1 MNILKEVKMVSRN
14 LLLETAKFY
23 ENQASNDNSYKTPR
37 DILQSAISKL
47 EFDGVDDSITPI
59 SNPPQFIVL
68 RTSGTTGEPKLL
80 RHSMD
85 FHESVVDSGIE
96 ALSRRG
102 LLDKPHTCLIAI
114 SRGRLSGGF
123 LFVYEVARRC
133 GWSILLL
140 GASDDADDI
149 ARLCDEHEVD
159 VVFMAPNNIA
169 ATFTSTMS
177 EHFSSVREVLYIGE
191 MPAAS
196 LSSRIHKDF
205 PQLQLHSFI
214 YSSND
219 TGPIGIPNP
228 DSPDGTYEV
237 PLNVL
242 VEVENDEG
250 QVSLNGSGQYLIS
263 VLGLEDPKLIRW
275 RIGDVGTLMTSN
287 DGKQIIGLQGR
298 GELSVKFH
306 LDAIGGSVI
315 LFQSVIVEYLNKCG
329 VFVDNN
335 LIVRIH
341 NDDQRTVVD
350 INIVSEKHHDLVDLE
365 KRFNSDFPIAQ
376 LRGRLRAL
384 QITDEEAKILSPGKR
399 RLFIKSQNM
408 RRV

>member
-1 MNILKEVKMVSRN
+1 MVSRK
-14 LLLETAKFY
+14 LLLETAKYY
-23 ENQASNDNSYKTPR
+23 ENQASDDNSYKTPR
-37 DILQSAISKL
+37 DILNGAIRKL
-47 EFDGVDDSITPI
+47 GFGGTDEAVTPI

-85 FHESVVDSGIE
+85 FHESVVDSGVE

-102 LLDKPHTCLIAI
+102 LLNKPHTCLIAI

-123 LFVYEVARRC
+123 LFIYEVARRC

-169 ATFTSTMS
+169 ATFTSAMS
-177 EHFSSVREVLYIGE
+177 EHFNSVREVLYIGE
-191 MPAAS
+191 MPATS
-196 LSSRIHKDF
+196 LSGRIHKDF
-205 PQLQLHSFI
+205 PQIQLRSFI

-219 TGPIGIPNP
+219 TGPIGIPIP

-237 PLNVL
+237 PQNVL
-242 VEVENDEG
+242 VEVESDEG

-275 RIGDVGTLMTSN
+275 KIGDVGTLKTDN
-287 DGKQIIGLQGR
+287 DGKQIIELQGR

-306 LDAIGGSVI
+306 QDAIGGSVI
-315 LFQSVIVEYLNKCG
+315 LFQSVLVDYLNACG
-329 VFVDNN
+329 VSVDNN
-335 LIVRIH
+335 LIVHIH
-341 NDDQRTVVD
+341 NNDQRTVVD
-350 INIVSEKHHDLVDLE
+350 INIVSDQDYDLVDLG
-365 KRFNSDFPIAQ
+365 KRFNSDFPVAQ
-376 LRGRLRAL
+376 LRGRFRVLR
-384 QITDEEAKILSPGKR
+384 ITDEDAKILSPGKR

-408 RRV
+408 RRA

>member
-1 MNILKEVKMVSRN
+1 MVSRK

-23 ENQASNDNSYKTPR
+23 ENQASNDDNYKTPR
-37 DILQSAISKL
+37 DVLNSAIRKL
-47 EFDGVDDSITPI
+47 GFGDADELVAPI

-123 LFVYEVARRC
+123 LFIYEVARRC

-149 ARLCDEHEVD
+149 ARLCDEHQVD

-169 ATFTSTMS
+169 ATFTPTMS
-177 EHFSSVREVLYIGE
+177 EHFGSVREVLYIGE
-191 MPAAS
+191 MPATS
-196 LSSRIHKDF
+196 LSKRIHKDF
-205 PQLQLHSFI
+205 PQIQLHSFI

-219 TGPIGIPNP
+219 TGPIGIPNS

-237 PLNVL
+237 PQNVL
-242 VEVENDEG
+242 VEVENNEG

-275 RIGDVGTLMTSN
+275 RIGDVGTLKTDS
-287 DGKQIIGLQGR
+287 DGKQIIELQGR

-306 LDAIGGSVI
+306 LDVIGGSVI
-315 LFQSVIVEYLNKCG
+315 LFQSVLVEYLSACG
-329 VFVDNN
+329 VAVDNN
-335 LIVRIH
+335 LIVYIH
-341 NDDQRTVVD
+341 NNNQRTVVD
-350 INIVSEKHHDLVDLE
+350 INIVSDEYYDLVELE
-365 KRFNSDFPIAQ
+365 KRFNSDFPVAQ
-376 LRGRLRAL
+376 LRGRLKVLR
-384 QITDEEAKILSPGKR
+384 ITDEDAKILSPGKR
-399 RLFIKSQNM
+399 RLFIKSQNT
-408 RRV
+408 REA

>member
-1 MNILKEVKMVSRN
+1 MVSRK

-23 ENQASNDNSYKTPR
+23 ENQASDDDSYKTPR
-37 DILQSAISKL
+37 DILNGAIRKL
-47 EFDGVDDSITPI
+47 GFEGTDESVTQI

-85 FHESVVDSGIE
+85 FHESVVDSGVE

-140 GASDDADDI
+140 GASDDTDDI
-149 ARLCDEHEVD
+149 AKLCDEHEVD

-169 ATFTSTMS
+169 ATFTPTMS
-177 EHFSSVREVLYIGE
+177 EHFGSVREVLYIGE

-205 PQLQLHSFI
+205 PQIQLHSFI

-219 TGPIGIPNP
+219 TGPIGIPHP
-228 DSPDGTYEV
+228 SSPDGTYEV
-237 PLNVL
+237 PQNVL
-242 VEVENDEG
+242 VEVEDDEE

-263 VLGLEDPKLIRW
+263 VLGLEDPKLIGW
-275 RIGDVGTLMTSN
+275 RIGDVGTLKTNN
-287 DGKQIIGLQGR
+287 DGKQIIELQGR

-306 LDAIGGSVI
+306 LDAIGGSII
-315 LFQSVIVEYLNKCG
+315 LFQSVLVEYLSTCG
-329 VFVDNN
+329 VSVDNN
-335 LIVRIH
+335 LIVYIH
-341 NDDQRTVVD
+341 NDDQRTIVD
-350 INIVSEKHHDLVDLE
+350 INIVSDEDYDLVELE
-365 KRFNSDFPIAQ
+365 KRLNADFPVMQ
-376 LRGRLRAL
+376 LRGRLKVL
-384 QITDEEAKILSPGKR
+384 QITDEEAKVLSPGKR
-399 RLFIKSQNM
+399 RLFIKSPNIKEA
-408 RRV
+408 